1 MSSLPIQLPCLCANL
16 RRASRLVTQLYEDAL
31 RPVGLRATQFTVLQA
46 LSLAGQVTQG
56 VLGQI
61 LGMDSTTLTRTLNIM
76 KRQGWIE
83 QRRGQ
88 DRREWRLS
96 LTDAGQALMK
106 RALPHWRSVQ
116 RRIHSQFGNQ
126 LWENLFQV
134 THKVTGVLT
143 GAGET
148 LS

>member
-1 MSSLPIQLPCLCANL
+1 MSSPPIQLPCLCANL
-16 RRASRLVTQLYEDAL
+16 RRASRVVTQFYEDAL

-46 LSLAGQVTQG
+46 LSLAGEVTQG

-61 LGMDSTTLTRTLNIM
+61 LAMDSTTLTRTLNIM

-96 LTDAGQALMK
+96 LTAAGQALMK

-116 RRIHSQFGNQ
+116 RRIHSQFGNE

-134 THKVTGVLT
+134 TYKVTGVLT
-143 GAGET
+143 GTGEKS
-148 LS
+148 L